1 MKYIFSLILIA
12 MLGVTT
18 WASLEKN
25 VFIGFEQLFSERW
38 GIATLFDTYF
48 SFLLLYLWIAYRE
61 KGALSRI
68 VWLLL
73 VLGLGTIAI
82 SGYGLWQIKKGRALL

>member
-1 MKYIFSLILIA
+1 MKVFFTLILIS
-12 MLGVTT
+12 MLAVTT

-25 VFIGFEQLFSERW
+25 VFDGFSDLFAERW

-48 SFLLLYLWIAYRE
+48 SFTLLYLWIAFRE
-61 KGALSRI
+61 KSWVARTI
-68 VWLLL
+68 WL
-73 VLGLGTIAI
+73 VLVWSLGTLAI